1 MTGDSSSSEP
11 AAASLSLPFRP
22 RARLLQ
28 LLGDQLIGSARLAV
42 FELVKNAY
50 DADAETVTVT
60 LNDMETPTASILV
73 EDDGEG
79 MSLDIIRDIW
89 LVPGHDH
96 RERQRRAMKRTT
108 KGRLPLGEK
117 GVGRFAAHKLG
128 NRIEVITRSANE
140 PECVVAIDWANLIA
154 QRDLS
159 DALVQVFTRD
169 PAVFRGVGSGTCI
182 RISELRDNWTRGE
195 LRRLQRQITAIASPF
210 ADRSDRFTAK
220 LEAPG
225 YDDWLNDIPDATT
238 MLQRALWTFHFRFD
252 NGRFDWEY
260 RFLGVPGLP
269 LEARATEGR
278 SEPLLVASERELGEF
293 GVNLGARRSKPRPV
307 VAPPAITDGIGP
319 VEGHFHIFDRD
330 REVLNLFGESQL
342 LQHYLNESGGV
353 RIYRDAIRVYNY
365 GEPDDDWLGLDL
377 RRINKP
383 THFVSRNIVI
393 GAIDLSLA
401 ESSGLQEKT
410 NREGFVENDVQRRL
424 KQIVLGAITPLEAER
439 WKDKER
445 IRALTSTGRSPEKR
459 GIIRPLEKLHSAAR
473 RSENAAELT
482 RLIKEVERDY
492 NELKDTML
500 RAGLS
505 GVGLA
510 VVFHEVEHSVR
521 QLCAL
526 IESGAER
533 GAIRLKAR
541 ELARILGGLTE
552 LLRKGPSKV
561 HSLDRLVRRGTEIS
575 SVRFDKH
582 NVRLSSPPME
592 NGAETL
598 RSNFAFG
605 LALGAL
611 NNLIDNS
618 IYWLKVRWPDPAAQS
633 PGRAIHIGL
642 REDLH
647 GGPAVVVADTGPGY
661 QDPPADLVRP
671 FFSRRPSGMGLG
683 LYYANL
689 VMELGRGKLVF
700 PDAEEAGVPPEF
712 EGASVAMVFSKEASE

>member
-1 MTGDSSSSEP
+1 MNKNPPSERP
-11 AAASLSLPFRP
+11 DEPLSLPFRP

-60 LNDMETPTASILV
+60 LQDMETPTASILV
-73 EDDGEG
+73 VDDGEG
-79 MSLDIIRDIW
+79 MSLDVIRDIW

-96 RERQRRAMKRTT
+96 RERQRKAMKRTS

-128 NRIEVITRSANE
+128 NRIEVITRSSGH
-140 PECVVAIDWANLIA
+140 PECVVEINWASLIA

-159 DALVQVFTRD
+159 DALVEVSTRD
-169 PAVFRGVGSGTCI
+169 PAVFRGAESGTRI
-182 RISELRDNWTRGE
+182 RISELRDDWTRGE

-210 ADRSDRFTAK
+210 GDRSDRFTAK

-225 YDDWLNDIPDATT
+225 HDDWLGDIPDATA

-252 NGRFDWEY
+252 KGRFDWEY

-278 SEPLLVASERELGEF
+278 SERLLVASERELDEF
-293 GVNLGARRSKPRPV
+293 GIDLASKGSRPRPV
-307 VAPPAITDGIGP
+307 VAPAAIADGIGP

-342 LQHYLNESGGV
+342 LQHYLNENGGV

-445 IRALTSTGRSPEKR
+445 IRALTSTGRSPETR
-459 GIIRPLEKLHSAAR
+459 GIIRPLEKLHSAAQ
-473 RSENAAELT
+473 RSENAAELA

-510 VVFHEVEHSVR
+510 VLFHEVEHGVR

-533 GAIRLKAR
+533 AAIRLKAR
-541 ELARILGGLTE
+541 ELARVLDGLTE
-552 LLRKGPSKV
+552 LLRKGPSKI
-561 HSLDRLVRRGTEIS
+561 HSLSRLVRRGTEIS

-582 NVRLSSPPME
+582 KVRLHCPAMANS
-592 NGAETL
+592 AEAL
-598 RSNFAFG
+598 QSNFSFG

-618 IYWLKVRWPDPAAQS
+618 IYWLKVRWPDPTAKS
-633 PGRAIHIGL
+633 SGRAIHIGL

-647 GGPAVVVADTGPGY
+647 GGPAVVVADNGPGF

-671 FFSRRPSGMGLG
+671 FFSRRPRGMGLG

-689 VMELGRGKLVF
+689 VMELCHGRLVF
-700 PDAEEAGVPPEF
+700 PDREEARVPPEF
-712 EGASVAMVFSKEASE
+712 DGASVAMVFPREASQ